1 MAVKKSKLLQR
12 IIILAFFIIA
22 LAFLVFN
29 ENGVLKYVKLRNE
42 INKLDNEI
50 KKTELRLQSLREE
63 IDSLNTKKEK
73 IEKVARERYNM
84 MLPNENA
91 LRVEEK

>member
-1 MAVKKSKLLQR
+1 MALKKNKLVQR
-12 IIILAFFIIA
+12 LIIFAFFIIA

-29 ENGVLKYVKLRNE
+29 ENGILKYVKLRNE
-42 INKLDNEI
+42 INKLDDEI

>member
-1 MAVKKSKLLQR
+1 MAVKKSKIVQR
-12 IIILAFFIIA
+12 LVILAFFLIA

-29 ENGVLKYVKLRNE
+29 ENGILKYIKLKNE
-42 INKLDNEI
+42 INKLDDEI
-50 KKTELRLQSLREE
+50 KKTEFRLQNLREE
-63 IDSLNTKKEK
+63 IDSLDTKKEK

-84 MLPNENA
+84 MLPDENA

>member
-1 MAVKKSKLLQR
+1 MAVKKSKIVQR
-12 IIILAFFIIA
+12 LVILAFFLIA

-29 ENGVLKYVKLRNE
+29 ENGILKYIKLKNE
-42 INKLDNEI
+42 INKLDDEI
-50 KKTELRLQSLREE
+50 KKTEFRLQNLREE

>member
-1 MAVKKSKLLQR
+1 MAVKKSKLVQR
-12 IIILAFFIIA
+12 LIILAFFIIA

-29 ENGVLKYVKLRNE
+29 ENGILKYVKLRNE

-50 KKTELRLQSLREE
+50 KKTELRLQNLREE